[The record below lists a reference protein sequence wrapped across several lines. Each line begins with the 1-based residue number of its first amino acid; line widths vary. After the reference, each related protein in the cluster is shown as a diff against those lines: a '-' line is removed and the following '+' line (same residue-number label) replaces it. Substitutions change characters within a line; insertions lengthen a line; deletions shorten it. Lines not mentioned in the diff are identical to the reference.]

1 MKSIVLVIGLGVVVE
16 IMSVDCIAQQRNA
29 KKDKDN
35 IWVGVLARKQR
46 GCRLTPKIN
55 ALMGG

>member
-35 IWVGVLARKQR
+35 I
-46 GCRLTPKIN
+46 
-55 ALMGG
+55 

>member
-16 IMSVDCIAQQRNA
+16 IMGVDFIAQQRNA
-29 KKDKDN
+29 EKDKDN
-35 IWVGVLARKQR
+35 IWVGVLVRKQR